1 MKQHASL
8 PKIASHVFLALVSGL
23 LISLISGN
31 HSWIKVTLFLA
42 WGTFFLI
49 DFLRL
54 LLIGTR
60 YSISGAYILF
70 YLGILILA
78 VSVTWLGN
86 IFLKVI
92 LNPLFSSLAWEFQI
106 GNLFSGL
113 WQYVWS
119 IPALLIGAALIIS
132 GALWENSAQYHEW
145 HQSLFP
151 KTPKKMF
158 RREFTWEK

>member
-1 MKQHASL
+1 MKQRASL
-8 PKIASHVFLALVSGL
+8 PKIASHLFLALVSFF

-31 HSWIKVTLFLA
+31 YSWIKVMLFLA

-54 LLIGTR
+54 ILIGTR
-60 YSISGAYILF
+60 YSIAGAYMLF
-70 YLGILILA
+70 YAGALIIA
-78 VSVTWLGN
+78 VSIIWLGN
-86 IFLKVI
+86 LLLKVI
-92 LNPLFSSLAWEFQI
+92 LNPLFSSLSWEFQI
-106 GNLFSGL
+106 GSLFSGP
-113 WQYVWS
+113 WQYILSV
-119 IPALLIGAALIIS
+119 PALLIGVALIIS
-132 GALWENSAQYHEW
+132 GALWENDAQYHEW